1 MGKVNVAKLRYMSR
15 DDFRVLTAVEMGMKN
30 HEIVPCSLIAS
41 IASLKHGGCNKVL
54 RELVKHK
61 LVAWERTKT
70 VQGYR
75 LTNAGYDYLAL
86 KTLCSRQVVESVGNQ
101 MGVGKES
108 EKEPKRNT
116 GTNLHDLTEDRC
128 QIHHV
133 EDPASVYDEAM
144 ELIVKLANHGLI
156 HGDFN
161 EFNLILDKDDH
172 ITMIDFPQMVSTSH
186 PNAEWYFDRDVK
198 CIRDFFMKRFGYE
211 SELYPTFS
219 DIRREDS
226 LDVEVSASGYTKEM
240 QADDELLHPVGPDD
254 KSVETE
260 EGSEFSL
267 SDEEVP
273 EKAEIYRS
281 ENESEGKSA
290 EESGGSSCRLSGDL
304 EQIKEDSLSEGS
316 TDAHSFELTR
326 FSQAL
331 EEIEGQVAK
340 NSAVTELSEERNR
353 TENDARQ
360 DGQMGHNGVPAGS
373 EECEDECPHLIG
385 LSSLNKELRPFRDQE
400 GVGGKVGIDS
410 TKNVNMNVV
419 SMLQEF
425 WENKQQQ
432 RAAFPS
438 EGVVVYESLPSSGP
452 PFVSY
457 VTLPGG
463 SCFGNFQCCLSRAEA
478 RRDAAK
484 VALINSLFNEL
495 PSRRITKEFI
505 MESVQEAVASTS
517 GTLDDADDPSTS
529 IGAYHYMLESNMGK
543 TMLEFQEL
551 MTIFQLLHWNGSL
564 KALRETKCSR
574 QEVISYYSQYSLDEK
589 MRSHMALDW
598 IMKERESP
606 GILSQEL
613 RMALRQLEEARK
625 AGQELRFYKEK
636 KEILSLA
643 LTQIYSDPDT
653 SSPSDDQLS
662 LAALCSYP

>member
-108 EKEPKRNT
+108 DIYIVANEEGLQFALKLHRLGRTSFRNLKNKRDYHKHRHNVSWLYLSRLSAMKEFAYMKALYERKFPVPKPIDYNRHAVVMELIN
-116 GTNLHDLTEDRC
+116 GYPLC

-385 LSSLNKELRPFRDQE
+385 LSSLNKELRPFRDE
-400 GVGGKVGIDS
+400 E
-410 TKNVNMNVV
+410 NMDDINNYRRRTLSITSAGSVV
-419 SMLQEF
+419 SCSTIPPELVKQKVKRQLT
-425 WENKQQQ
+425 KQQKSAIRRRLQKGEANIFTKQ
-432 RAAFPS
+432 RRENMQNIKSSLEAASFWG
-438 EGVVVYESLPSSGP
+438 E
-452 PFVSY
+452 
-457 VTLPGG
+457 
-463 SCFGNFQCCLSRAEA
+463 
-478 RRDAAK
+478 
-484 VALINSLFNEL
+484 
-495 PSRRITKEFI
+495 
-505 MESVQEAVASTS
+505 
-517 GTLDDADDPSTS
+517 
-529 IGAYHYMLESNMGK
+529 
-543 TMLEFQEL
+543 
-551 MTIFQLLHWNGSL
+551 
-564 KALRETKCSR
+564 
-574 QEVISYYSQYSLDEK
+574 
-589 MRSHMALDW
+589 
-598 IMKERESP
+598 
-606 GILSQEL
+606 
-613 RMALRQLEEARK
+613 
-625 AGQELRFYKEK
+625 
-636 KEILSLA
+636 
-643 LTQIYSDPDT
+643 
-653 SSPSDDQLS
+653 
-662 LAALCSYP
+662 